1 MIKCDK
7 SGIDHMYGAL
17 RQYKPVRITGD
28 HADAAV
34 LLPFVENDDGELAL
48 VLTVRAMH
56 MNSHAGEI
64 AFPGGKVEDDDDS
77 LIHTAL
83 RETHEEIGL
92 ASENVKILGQL
103 DQIMSKNG
111 IRVQPVVAFAKQV
124 APLVVNP
131 DELSHIFTVPLSYFL
146 TEKPVIQ
153 TYEFKG
159 FSWKM
164 PEYVVQ
170 NHRIWGLTA
179 MIIVNFLNIA
189 YKMDMPHDKRPT
201 GAHKNVIGA

>member
-1 MIKCDK
+1 MIKFDK
-7 SGIDHMYGAL
+7 SGVDQIYGAL
-17 RQYKPVRITGD
+17 RQYEHVSISGD
-28 HADAAV
+28 YADAAV
-34 LLPFVENDDGELAL
+34 LLPFVENDTGELEL
-48 VLTVRAMH
+48 VLTVRATH

-103 DQIMSKNG
+103 DQILSKNG
-111 IRVQPVVAFAKQV
+111 IRVQPVVAFASQI
-124 APLVVNP
+124 APLVANP
-131 DELSHIFTVPLSYFL
+131 DELSHIFTVPLSYFV

-159 FSWKM
+159 FSWRM

-189 YKMDMPHDKRPT
+189 YKMEMPHDKRPT
-201 GAHKNVIGA
+201 GPQKM

>member
-1 MIKCDK
+1 MIKFDR
-7 SGIDHMYGAL
+7 SGIDQIYGAL
-17 RQYKPVRITGD
+17 RTYKPLAIAGD
-28 HADAAV
+28 YGDAAV
-34 LLPFVENDDGELAL
+34 LLPFIENDQGELEL
-48 VLTVRAMH
+48 VLTVRAAH

-92 ASENVKILGQL
+92 ASKNVRILGQL
-103 DQIMSKNG
+103 DQIISKNG
-111 IRVQPVVAFAKQV
+111 IRVQPVVAFAEQV
-124 APLVVNP
+124 APLTANP
-131 DELSHIFTVPLSYFL
+131 DELSHIFTVPLSYFIS
-146 TEKPVIQ
+146 EKPVIQ

-164 PEYVVQ
+164 PEYHVQ

-189 YKMDMPHDKRPT
+189 YKMKMPHDKRPPGPT
-201 GAHKNVIGA
+201 QS